1 MSLFNIFKKKKKDA
15 KKDEMQNKA
24 IATPEAVKTA
34 SPAQKP
40 EAAPDVKK
48 QAAPAA
54 KAQEKPQT
62 KVAEVAP
69 AAQPVKAPTSDTK
82 AVKKPAQKAE
92 GKPEAKTE
100 AKAEPKTTKAEAK
113 PSPKAE
119 AKSTVK
125 ATPKAETKAAPTAAP
140 KTEPKPEAPIEDVAA
155 PADSKGYTG
164 RFEINKSKDGK
175 KYFFNL
181 YASNKVGIATSQ
193 MYSSAQSAL
202 TGIKS
207 VIANAADAPIE
218 DQSLKKYDTLP
229 YPKWEIYIDNGG
241 KYRFR
246 LNASNGSCVCHSQG
260 YTTKTACKNGID
272 SIIRSSRNAEIDKTY
287 LTTK

>member
-1 MSLFNIFKKKKKDA
+1 MSLFNLFKKKKKDTEKDKNKLNVTNAPAEA
-15 KKDEMQNKA
+15 KA
-24 IATPEAVKTA
+24 AA
-34 SPAQKP
+34 PAQKP
-40 EAAPDVKK
+40 EAAPPAEPKAIKK
-48 QAAPAA
+48 L
-54 KAQEKPQT
+54 
-62 KVAEVAP
+62 
-69 AAQPVKAPTSDTK
+69 
-82 AVKKPAQKAE
+82 AQKV
-92 GKPEAKTE
+92 E
-100 AKAEPKTTKAEAK
+100 AKAETKTDAKASPKT
-113 PSPKAE
+113 
-119 AKSTVK
+119 
-125 ATPKAETKAAPTAAP
+125 AP
-140 KTEPKPEAPIEDVAA
+140 KTEKKPDQKSEKKAVTKATPVTSPKVEVKSEATAVQKAPPKTDAVVENIIA
-155 PADSKGYTG
+155 PADPKGYTG

-202 TGIKS
+202 IGIKS
-207 VIANAADAPIE
+207 VIANAAEAPIE